1 MGLFFK
7 ELCSVLDSRR
17 KNWRR
22 YTVIL
27 ADNAPYHVSRESLQM
42 FEALQIPI
50 MFTAPYSYDCCPCEL
65 FFALLKSTDINP
77 ENLNTGKK

>member
-7 ELCSVLDSRR
+7 ELCAVLDRTR

-22 YTVIL
+22 HTVVL
-27 ADNAPYHVSRESLQM
+27 ADNAPYHTSRETLQM
-42 FEALQIPI
+42 FEDLQIPV
-50 MFTAPYSYDCCPCEL
+50 MFTGPYSYDVCPCEL

-77 ENLNTGKK
+77 RQLATGKK